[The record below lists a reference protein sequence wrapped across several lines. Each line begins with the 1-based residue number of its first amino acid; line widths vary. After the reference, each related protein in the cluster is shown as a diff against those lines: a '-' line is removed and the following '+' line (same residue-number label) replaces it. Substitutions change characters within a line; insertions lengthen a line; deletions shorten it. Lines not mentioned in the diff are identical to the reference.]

1 MTNPPSP
8 RRFHTRFLAGL
19 AIAIT
24 TSMAVA
30 GCGSNATTGT
40 EQPADA
46 EGGVYRMPIP
56 EPEGGIEPLTA
67 SSYGALLVA
76 GLASDGLVSIDKD
89 GELVP
94 HLAES
99 WTESGDGL
107 SWTVQL
113 RDSLEFND
121 GSDLTAEDVAS
132 TFEELIAEDSTSPG
146 KTAFDGVL
154 DAVEA
159 EDEDTVVFNLQDRF
173 VDFPRLLTGTNTVIL
188 PKDYEPGDWLE
199 NPIGAGQFML
209 EDYTQGRSATYKKN
223 PRYWD
228 ADNVELAGVEIKFYA
243 DSQAISLAYQTG
255 EVDQIESTP
264 EVKKTIDMDSSRV
277 QDLGYSQFNGLFLNT
292 DLKPFDDPDVRE
304 AIAWA
309 LDRERLIDVAHAGD
323 AEVLNDGIFLPDYPI
338 QAEGLEQRKQDAGKA
353 EKLLAG
359 RTVSFTITTP
369 LGPLGQ
375 VMQQQLNAVDG
386 FDVDL
391 EVMTTGEYYA
401 EGEDTPWLNA
411 PATLTT
417 WAAGRLPTQFLT
429 LLLGKDSESN
439 ASHYSNPELEE
450 LGDAYDSTSDEGQRQ
465 KIANEIS
472 QIIYDDVPMIIP
484 AMMLYRTY
492 LGPRVE
498 GDFRGAL
505 DYYGGFDFRGI
516 SITG

>member
-40 EQPADA
+40 EEPADA

-132 TFEELIAEDSTSPG
+132 TFEELIVEDSTSPG

-159 EDEDTVVFNLQDRF
+159 EDEDTVSSTCKIDSLI
-173 VDFPRLLTGTNTVIL
+173 FP
-188 PKDYEPGDWLE
+188 
-199 NPIGAGQFML
+199 AC
-209 EDYTQGRSATYKKN
+209 
-223 PRYWD
+223 
-228 ADNVELAGVEIKFYA
+228 
-243 DSQAISLAYQTG
+243 
-255 EVDQIESTP
+255 
-264 EVKKTIDMDSSRV
+264 
-277 QDLGYSQFNGLFLNT
+277 
-292 DLKPFDDPDVRE
+292 
-304 AIAWA
+304 
-309 LDRERLIDVAHAGD
+309 
-323 AEVLNDGIFLPDYPI
+323 
-338 QAEGLEQRKQDAGKA
+338 
-353 EKLLAG
+353 
-359 RTVSFTITTP
+359 
-369 LGPLGQ
+369 
-375 VMQQQLNAVDG
+375 
-386 FDVDL
+386 
-391 EVMTTGEYYA
+391 
-401 EGEDTPWLNA
+401 
-411 PATLTT
+411 
-417 WAAGRLPTQFLT
+417 
-429 LLLGKDSESN
+429 
-439 ASHYSNPELEE
+439 
-450 LGDAYDSTSDEGQRQ
+450 
-465 KIANEIS
+465 
-472 QIIYDDVPMIIP
+472 
-484 AMMLYRTY
+484 
-492 LGPRVE
+492 
-498 GDFRGAL
+498 
-505 DYYGGFDFRGI
+505 
-516 SITG
+516 